1 MLNDSIG
8 QKNENFDRYK
18 DRLTKFSSEF
28 ELGLFILIAKKSLIW
43 IFIFFSISIGSIY
56 LYLRYTQPIFESRA
70 TIQLTNSN
78 KANDILQVGQP
89 FENNNKLA
97 EAIEVLKSQVFL
109 QRVVKKLN
117 LSVSYLN
124 EGTFKNYELY
134 TSSPFVVDVKIKN
147 ESWYNSKIYIEFD
160 ENAYSG
166 KIKIGDK
173 NPLSIPFKLNEWVR
187 NKDIE
192 FSIVLNK
199 NIENSEA
206 INSIRRLEKPYFIC
220 NTESGI
226 LSYIQS
232 KIDVKIVNEQSQSIS
247 VSVMDFVPSKA
258 ADIANAVVEEYQI
271 YGVEKE
277 SEGSKNILAFIDAQL
292 NNVFYDLKASENN
305 IESFQ
310 KSNNYISNNV
320 AKSTSISRF
329 STVEDQLLKLELD
342 EMILSELQKNLQN
355 NKSIDTYQLIS
366 LLAGTEE
373 ESSIRSI
380 TNELQKLLIEK
391 ENLLYLVT
399 PNSDAIK
406 QANFQI
412 ETQKKLLIESLSS
425 YRNKTKFKYQNLKEK
440 SNKLAAEFE
449 PQPDKDMEYSRLM
462 RLFSINEKYYTLLLE
477 KKTEFSISRRRL
489 CIANQSY
496 SKKQTSPA
504 SSPVSP
510 SKKTRN
516 NHRITYVHSC
526 LVSL

>member
-1 MLNDSIG
+1 M
-8 QKNENFDRYK
+8 
-18 DRLTKFSSEF
+18 
-28 ELGLFILIAKKSLIW
+28 
-43 IFIFFSISIGSIY
+43 
-56 LYLRYTQPIFESRA
+56 
-70 TIQLTNSN
+70 
-78 KANDILQVGQP
+78 
-89 FENNNKLA
+89 
-97 EAIEVLKSQVFL
+97 
-109 QRVVKKLN
+109 
-117 LSVSYLN
+117 
-124 EGTFKNYELY
+124 
-134 TSSPFVVDVKIKN
+134 
-147 ESWYNSKIYIEFD
+147 
-160 ENAYSG
+160 
-166 KIKIGDK
+166 
-173 NPLSIPFKLNEWVR
+173 
-187 NKDIE
+187 
-192 FSIVLNK
+192 
-199 NIENSEA
+199 
-206 INSIRRLEKPYFIC
+206 
-220 NTESGI
+220 
-226 LSYIQS
+226 
-232 KIDVKIVNEQSQSIS
+232 KIVNEQSQSIS
-247 VSVMDFVPSKA
+247 VSVKDFVPSKA

-477 KKTEFSISRRRL
+477 KKTEFSISNAGYVSKTIIL
-489 CIANQSY
+489 EKANV
-496 SKKQTSPA
+496 A
-504 SSPVSP
+504 NSPVSP
-510 SKKTRN
+510 SKKTATTIGLLCAFLLSFIVIIIRYLLHDQIISLNEITKQTHAGVSILGIIPSYDKDIPTSQLVVDKNPKSIMAESFRSIRTNLQFISNDPGSKIIALTSTISGEGKTFVALNLAGIIAYSGKKVVIIDLDMRKPKIHKGFGTN
-516 NHRITYVHSC
+516 NERGMSTLLIGGNTIAECINKSTLSSLDFITAGPIPPNPSE
-526 LVSL
+526 LIISKK